1 MSNYTVAPAPH
12 VHGGDS
18 VQKNMLNVI
27 IALAPAYLAGCWYF
41 GLGAIMVSAIAMIS
55 CVAFEWLISKFIL
68 KKKPQV
74 NDLSALLTGLLLA
87 MNLPSS
93 LPWWMVIIGS
103 LVAIGIGKMSFG
115 GLGNNLFNPALV
127 GRVFLLISFPAAMTT
142 WPVPDQLTLLGDNV
156 DALTAATP
164 LAYIKEG
171 IFTTFTEMEMFLGNI
186 GGSFGET
193 CSAALILGLI
203 YLLATRTITWHI
215 PVSIIATVIIF
226 TGIMHAVDPCT
237 YASPL
242 LHITSGGIL
251 LGSIFM
257 ATDYVTSP
265 MTKTGQ
271 LIFGFGIGVITV
283 VIRLFGSYP
292 EGISFAILI
301 MNAVVPLINRYIRP
315 KRFGAK

>member
-18 VQKNMLNVI
+18 VKKNMLNVI
-27 IALAPAYLAGCWYF
+27 IALMPAYLAGIWYF
-41 GLGAIMVSAIAMIS
+41 GVGALIVSCVAMAS

-68 KKKPQV
+68 KKKPQI
-74 NDLSALLTGLLLA
+74 NDLSALLTGLLLG

-93 LPWWMVIIGS
+93 LPWWMVVIGS
-103 LVAIGIGKMSFG
+103 LIAIGIGKMSFG

-142 WPVPDQLTLLGDNV
+142 WPIPAPLTFDGSV

-164 LAYIKEG
+164 LSYIKEG
-171 IFTTFTEMEMFLGNI
+171 IFTTFTHAEMAMGEI
-186 GGSFGET
+186 GGSLGET
-193 CSAALILGLI
+193 SSVALLLGLV
-203 YLLATRTITWHI
+203 YLLATRTISWHI
-215 PVSIIATVIIF
+215 PVSIIATVLIF
-226 TGIMHAVDPCT
+226 TGIMHGIDPCT

-242 LHITSGGIL
+242 LHITSGGLL

-271 LIFGFGIGVITV
+271 IIFGVGIGLITM

>member
-1 MSNYTVAPAPH
+1 MSKYTVAPAPH

-27 IALAPAYLAGCWYF
+27 LALMPAFLAGIYYF
-41 GLGAIMVSAIAMIS
+41 GTGAIVVSGIAILS
-55 CVAFEWLISKFIL
+55 CVAFEWLITKFLL
-68 KKKPQV
+68 KKEVQIY
-74 NDLSALLTGLLLA
+74 DCSAILTGMLLG

-93 LPWWMVIIGS
+93 LPWYMVVIGS
-103 LVAIGIGKMSFG
+103 LIAIGIGKMSFG

-142 WPVPDQLTLLGDNV
+142 WPIPAPLTFDGSV

-164 LAYIKEG
+164 LSDLAN
-171 IFTTFTEMEMFLGNI
+171 FAEMDLFLGHS
-186 GGSFGET
+186 GGSLGET
-193 CSAALILGLI
+193 SAVALLLGLI

-215 PVSIIATVIIF
+215 PVSIIATVLVF
-226 TGIMHAVDPCT
+226 TGIMHGVNPEE

-265 MTKTGQ
+265 MTKAGQ
-271 LIFGFGIGVITV
+271 LIFGVGIGVITV

-292 EGISFAILI
+292 EGVSFAILI

>member
-18 VQKNMLNVI
+18 VKKNMLNVI
-27 IALAPAYLAGCWYF
+27 IALMPAYLAGIWYF
-41 GLGAIMVSAIAMIS
+41 GVGALIVSCVAMAS
-55 CVAFEWLISKFIL
+55 CVAFEWLISKFLL
-68 KKKPQV
+68 KKQPQI
-74 NDLSALLTGLLLA
+74 NDLSALLTGLLLG

-193 CSAALILGLI
+193 SSAALLLGLV
-203 YLLATRTITWHI
+203 YLLATRTISWHI
-215 PVSIIATVIIF
+215 PVSILGTVLIF
-226 TGIMHAVDPCT
+226 TGIMHGIDPCT

-242 LHITSGGIL
+242 LHITSGGLL

-271 LIFGFGIGVITV
+271 IIFGVGIGLITM

>member
-1 MSNYTVAPAPH
+1 
-12 VHGGDS
+12 
-18 VQKNMLNVI
+18 
-27 IALAPAYLAGCWYF
+27 
-41 GLGAIMVSAIAMIS
+41 MV
-55 CVAFEWLISKFIL
+55 V
-68 KKKPQV
+68 
-74 NDLSALLTGLLLA
+74 
-87 MNLPSS
+87 
-93 LPWWMVIIGS
+93 IGS
-103 LVAIGIGKMSFG
+103 LIAIGIGKMSFG

-142 WPVPDQLTLLGDNV
+142 WPIPAPLTFDGSV

-164 LAYIKEG
+164 LSYIKES
-171 IFTTFTEMEMFLGNI
+171 IFTTFSNAEMALGEI
-186 GGSFGET
+186 GGSLGET
-193 CSAALILGLI
+193 SSAALLLGLV
-203 YLLATRTITWHI
+203 YLLATRTISWHI
-215 PVSIIATVIIF
+215 PVSILGTVLIF
-226 TGIMHAVDPCT
+226 TGIMHGIDPCT

-242 LHITSGGIL
+242 LHITSGGLL

-271 LIFGFGIGVITV
+271 IIFGVGIGLITM

>member
-1 MSNYTVAPAPH
+1 MSKYTVAPAPH

-27 IALAPAYLAGCWYF
+27 LALMPAFLAGIYYF
-41 GLGAIMVSAIAMIS
+41 GTGAIVVSGIAILS
-55 CVAFEWLISKFIL
+55 CVAFEWLITKFLL
-68 KKKPQV
+68 KKEVQIY
-74 NDLSALLTGLLLA
+74 DCSAILTGMLLG

-93 LPWWMVIIGS
+93 LPWYMVVIGS
-103 LVAIGIGKMSFG
+103 LIAIGIGKMSFG

-142 WPVPDQLTLLGDNV
+142 WPIPAPLTFDGSV

-164 LAYIKEG
+164 LSDLAN
-171 IFTTFTEMEMFLGNI
+171 FAEMDLFLGNS
-186 GGSFGET
+186 GGSLGET
-193 CSAALILGLI
+193 SAVALLLGLI

-215 PVSIIATVIIF
+215 PVSIIATVLVF
-226 TGIMHAVDPCT
+226 TGIMHGVNPEE

-265 MTKTGQ
+265 MTKVGQ
-271 LIFGFGIGVITV
+271 LIFGVGIGVITV

-292 EGISFAILI
+292 EGVSFAILI

>member
-1 MSNYTVAPAPH
+1 MITKFLLKKE
-12 VHGGDS
+12 
-18 VQKNMLNVI
+18 VQI
-27 IALAPAYLAGCWYF
+27 FDC
-41 GLGAIMVSAIAMIS
+41 SAI
-55 CVAFEWLISKFIL
+55 
-68 KKKPQV
+68 
-74 NDLSALLTGLLLA
+74 LTGMLLG

-93 LPWWMVIIGS
+93 LPWWMVVIGS
-103 LVAIGIGKMSFG
+103 LIAIGIGKMSFG

-142 WPVPDQLTLLGDNV
+142 WPIPAALSFDSSV

-171 IFTTFTEMEMFLGNI
+171 IFTNFTELDLFLGNN
-186 GGSFGET
+186 GGSLGET
-193 CSAALILGLI
+193 CGVALLLGLI

-215 PVSIIATVIIF
+215 PVSIIATVLVF
-226 TGIMHAVDPCT
+226 TGIMHAIAPDV

-242 LHITSGGIL
+242 LHITSGGLL

>member
-1 MSNYTVAPAPH
+1 MSNYTIAPAPH

-41 GLGAIMVSAIAMIS
+41 GVGAIMVSAIAMIS

-93 LPWWMVIIGS
+93 LPWWMVVIGS

-215 PVSIIATVIIF
+215 PVSILGTVLIF
-226 TGIMHAVDPCT
+226 TGIMHGIDPCT

-242 LHITSGGIL
+242 LHITSGGLL

-271 LIFGFGIGVITV
+271 IIFGVGIGLITM

>member
-1 MSNYTVAPAPH
+1 MSKYTVAPAPH

-27 IALAPAYLAGCWYF
+27 LALMPAFLAGIYYF
-41 GLGAIMVSAIAMIS
+41 GTGAIVVSGIAILS
-55 CVAFEWLISKFIL
+55 CVAFEWLITKFLL
-68 KKKPQV
+68 KKEVQIF
-74 NDLSALLTGLLLA
+74 DCSAILTGMLLG

-93 LPWWMVIIGS
+93 LPWWMVVIGS
-103 LVAIGIGKMSFG
+103 LIAIGIGKMSFG

-142 WPVPDQLTLLGDNV
+142 WPIPAALSFDSSV

-171 IFTTFTEMEMFLGNI
+171 IFTNFTELDLFLGNN
-186 GGSFGET
+186 GGSLGET
-193 CSAALILGLI
+193 SAVALLLGLI

-215 PVSIIATVIIF
+215 PVSIIATALVF
-226 TGIMHAVDPCT
+226 TGIMHAVDPEV

-242 LHITSGGIL
+242 LHITSGGLL

>member
-18 VQKNMLNVI
+18 VKKNMLNVI
-27 IALAPAYLAGCWYF
+27 IALMPAYLAGIWYF
-41 GLGAIMVSAIAMIS
+41 GVGALIVSCVAMAS
-55 CVAFEWLISKFIL
+55 CVAFEWLISKFLL
-68 KKKPQV
+68 KKQPQI
-74 NDLSALLTGLLLA
+74 NDLSALLTGLLLG

-93 LPWWMVIIGS
+93 LPWWMVVIGS
-103 LVAIGIGKMSFG
+103 LIAIGIGKMSFG

-142 WPVPDQLTLLGDNV
+142 WPIPAPFTFDGSV

-193 CSAALILGLI
+193 SSAALLLGLV
-203 YLLATRTITWHI
+203 YLLATRTISWHI
-215 PVSIIATVIIF
+215 PVSILGTVLIF
-226 TGIMHAVDPCT
+226 TGIMHGIDPCT
-237 YASPL
+237 FASPL
-242 LHITSGGIL
+242 LHITSGGLL

-271 LIFGFGIGVITV
+271 IIFGVGIGLITM

>member
-1 MSNYTVAPAPH
+1 MSKYTVAPAPH

-27 IALAPAYLAGCWYF
+27 LALMPAFLAGIYYF
-41 GLGAIMVSAIAMIS
+41 GTGAIVVSGIAILS
-55 CVAFEWLISKFIL
+55 CVAFEWLITKFLL
-68 KKKPQV
+68 KKEVQIF
-74 NDLSALLTGLLLA
+74 DCSAILTGMLLG

-93 LPWWMVIIGS
+93 LPWWMVVIGS
-103 LVAIGIGKMSFG
+103 LIAIGIGKMSFG

-142 WPVPDQLTLLGDNV
+142 WPIPAALSFDSSV

-171 IFTTFTEMEMFLGNI
+171 IFTNFTELDLFLGNN
-186 GGSFGET
+186 GGSLGET
-193 CSAALILGLI
+193 CGVALLLGLI

-215 PVSIIATVIIF
+215 PVSIIATVLVF
-226 TGIMHAVDPCT
+226 TGIMHAIDPEV

-242 LHITSGGIL
+242 LHITSGGLL

>member
-1 MSNYTVAPAPH
+1 MSKYTVAPAPH

-41 GLGAIMVSAIAMIS
+41 GVGAIMVSAIAMIS

-68 KKKPQV
+68 KKKTQV

-156 DALTAATP
+156 DTLTAATP

-215 PVSIIATVIIF
+215 PVSILGTVLIF
-226 TGIMHAVDPCT
+226 TGIMHGIDPCT

-242 LHITSGGIL
+242 LHITSGGLL

-271 LIFGFGIGVITV
+271 IIFGVGIGLITM

-301 MNAVVPLINRYIRP
+301 MNAVVPLINRYVRP

>member
-1 MSNYTVAPAPH
+1 MSKYTVAPAPH

-27 IALAPAYLAGCWYF
+27 LALMPAFLAGIYYF
-41 GLGAIMVSAIAMIS
+41 GTGAIVVSGIAILS
-55 CVAFEWLISKFIL
+55 CVAFEWLITKFLL
-68 KKKPQV
+68 KKEVQIF
-74 NDLSALLTGLLLA
+74 DCSAILTGMLLG

-93 LPWWMVIIGS
+93 LPWWMVVIGS
-103 LVAIGIGKMSFG
+103 LIAIGIGKMSFG

-142 WPVPDQLTLLGDNV
+142 WPIPAALSFDSSV

-171 IFTTFTEMEMFLGNI
+171 IFTNFTELDLFLGNN
-186 GGSFGET
+186 GGSLGET
-193 CSAALILGLI
+193 CGAALLLGLI

-215 PVSIIATVIIF
+215 PVSIIATVLVF
-226 TGIMHAVDPCT
+226 TGIMHAVDPEV

-242 LHITSGGIL
+242 LHITSGGLL

>member
-1 MSNYTVAPAPH
+1 MSKYTVAPAPH

-41 GLGAIMVSAIAMIS
+41 GVGAIMVSAIAMIS

-226 TGIMHAVDPCT
+226 TGIMHGIDPCT

-271 LIFGFGIGVITV
+271 IIFGVGIGLITM

>member
-41 GLGAIMVSAIAMIS
+41 GVGAIMVSAIAMIS
-55 CVAFEWLISKFIL
+55 CVAFEWFISKFIL
-68 KKKPQV
+68 KKKTQV

-93 LPWWMVIIGS
+93 LPWWMVVIGS

-142 WPVPDQLTLLGDNV
+142 WPVPDQLTLLGDHV

-203 YLLATRTITWHI
+203 YLLATRTISWHI
-215 PVSIIATVIIF
+215 PVSILGTVLIF
-226 TGIMHAVDPCT
+226 TGIMHGIDPCT

-242 LHITSGGIL
+242 LHITSGGLL

-271 LIFGFGIGVITV
+271 IIFGVGIGLITM

>member
-1 MSNYTVAPAPH
+1 MSKYTVAPAPH

-27 IALAPAYLAGCWYF
+27 LALMPAFLVGIYYF
-41 GLGAIMVSAIAMIS
+41 GTGAIVVSGVAILS
-55 CVAFEWLISKFIL
+55 CVAFEWLITKFIL
-68 KKKPQV
+68 KKEVQIY
-74 NDLSALLTGLLLA
+74 DCSAILTGMLLG

-103 LVAIGIGKMSFG
+103 LIAIGIGKMSFG

-142 WPVPDQLTLLGDNV
+142 WPIPSPLTFDGSV

-164 LAYIKEG
+164 LAYIKQG
-171 IFTTFTEMEMFLGNI
+171 IFTRFEDLHLFLGNI
-186 GGSFGET
+186 GGSLGET
-193 CSAALILGLI
+193 SSFALLLGLI

-215 PVSIIATVIIF
+215 PVSIIATVLIF
-226 TGIMHAVDPCT
+226 TGILHAVDPCT

-242 LHITSGGIL
+242 LHITSGGLL

-271 LIFGFGIGVITV
+271 LIFGVGIGVITV

-301 MNAVVPLINRYIRP
+301 MNAVVPLINKYIRP

>member
-18 VQKNMLNVI
+18 VKKNMLNVI
-27 IALAPAYLAGCWYF
+27 IALMPAYLAGIWYF
-41 GLGAIMVSAIAMIS
+41 GVGALIVSCVAMAS
-55 CVAFEWLISKFIL
+55 CVAFEWLISKFLL
-68 KKKPQV
+68 KKQPQI
-74 NDLSALLTGLLLA
+74 NDLSALLTGLLLG

-93 LPWWMVIIGS
+93 LPWWMVVIGS
-103 LVAIGIGKMSFG
+103 LIAIGIGKMSFG

-142 WPVPDQLTLLGDNV
+142 WPVPAPLTFDGSV

-164 LAYIKEG
+164 LPYIKES
-171 IFTTFTEMEMFLGNI
+171 IFTTFSNAEMAMGEI
-186 GGSFGET
+186 GGSLGET
-193 CSAALILGLI
+193 SSVALLLGLV
-203 YLLATRTITWHI
+203 YLLATRTISWHI
-215 PVSIIATVIIF
+215 PVSIIGTVLIF
-226 TGIMHAVDPCT
+226 TGIMHGIDPCT

-242 LHITSGGIL
+242 LHITSGGLL

-265 MTKTGQ
+265 MTKTSQ
-271 LIFGFGIGVITV
+271 IIFGVGIGLITM

>member
-18 VQKNMLNVI
+18 VKKNMLNVI
-27 IALAPAYLAGCWYF
+27 IALMPAYLAGIWYF
-41 GLGAIMVSAIAMIS
+41 GVGALLVSCVAMAS
-55 CVAFEWLISKFIL
+55 CVAFEWLISKFLL
-68 KKKPQV
+68 KKQPQI
-74 NDLSALLTGLLLA
+74 NDLSALLTGLLLG

-203 YLLATRTITWHI
+203 YLLATRTISWHI

-265 MTKTGQ
+265 MTKAGQ
-271 LIFGFGIGVITV
+271 LIFGVGIGVITV

>member
-41 GLGAIMVSAIAMIS
+41 GVGAIMVSAIAMIS

-68 KKKPQV
+68 KKKSQV

-93 LPWWMVIIGS
+93 LPWWMVVIGS

-186 GGSFGET
+186 GGSLGET
-193 CSAALILGLI
+193 SSVALLLGLV
-203 YLLATRTITWHI
+203 YLLATRTISWHI
-215 PVSIIATVIIF
+215 PVSIIGTVLIF
-226 TGIMHAVDPCT
+226 TGIMHGIDPCT

-242 LHITSGGIL
+242 LHITSGGLL

-271 LIFGFGIGVITV
+271 IIFGVGIGLITM

>member
-1 MSNYTVAPAPH
+1 MSKYTVAPAPH

-27 IALAPAYLAGCWYF
+27 LALMPAFLAGIYYF
-41 GLGAIMVSAIAMIS
+41 GTGAIVVSGIAILS
-55 CVAFEWLISKFIL
+55 CVAFEWLITKFLL
-68 KKKPQV
+68 KKEVQIY
-74 NDLSALLTGLLLA
+74 DCSAILTGMLLG

-93 LPWWMVIIGS
+93 LPWYMVVIGS
-103 LVAIGIGKMSFG
+103 LIAIGIGKMSFG

-142 WPVPDQLTLLGDNV
+142 WPIPAPLTFDGSV

-164 LAYIKEG
+164 LSDLAN
-171 IFTTFTEMEMFLGNI
+171 FAEMDLFLGNS
-186 GGSFGET
+186 GGSLGET
-193 CSAALILGLI
+193 SAVALLLGLI

-215 PVSIIATVIIF
+215 PMSIIATVLVF
-226 TGIMHAVDPCT
+226 TGIMHGVNPEE

-265 MTKTGQ
+265 MTKAGQ
-271 LIFGFGIGVITV
+271 LIFGVGIGVITV

-292 EGISFAILI
+292 EGVSFAILI

>member
-18 VQKNMLNVI
+18 VKKNMLNVI
-27 IALAPAYLAGCWYF
+27 IALMPAYLAGIWYF
-41 GLGAIMVSAIAMIS
+41 GVGALIVSCVAMAS
-55 CVAFEWLISKFIL
+55 CVAFEWLISKFLL
-68 KKKPQV
+68 KKQPQI
-74 NDLSALLTGLLLA
+74 NDLSALLTGLLLG

-93 LPWWMVIIGS
+93 LPWWMVVIGS
-103 LVAIGIGKMSFG
+103 LIAIGIGKMSFG

-226 TGIMHAVDPCT
+226 TGIMHAIDPCT

-257 ATDYVTSP
+257 ATYYVTSP
-265 MTKTGQ
+265 MTKAGQ
-271 LIFGFGIGVITV
+271 LIFGVGIGVITV

-301 MNAVVPLINRYIRP
+301 MNAVVPLINRYVRP

>member
-1 MSNYTVAPAPH
+1 MSKYTVAPAPH

-27 IALAPAYLAGCWYF
+27 LALMPAFLAGIYYF
-41 GLGAIMVSAIAMIS
+41 GTGAIVVSGIAILS
-55 CVAFEWLISKFIL
+55 CVAFEWLITKFLL
-68 KKKPQV
+68 KKEVQIY
-74 NDLSALLTGLLLA
+74 DCSAILTGMLLG

-93 LPWWMVIIGS
+93 LPWYMVVIGS
-103 LVAIGIGKMSFG
+103 LIAIGIGKMSFG

-142 WPVPDQLTLLGDNV
+142 WPIPAPLTFDGSV

-164 LAYIKEG
+164 LSDLAN
-171 IFTTFTEMEMFLGNI
+171 FAEMDLFLGNS
-186 GGSFGET
+186 GGSLGET
-193 CSAALILGLI
+193 SAVALLLGLI

-215 PVSIIATVIIF
+215 PVSIIATVLIF
-226 TGIMHAVDPCT
+226 TGIMHGVNPEE

-265 MTKTGQ
+265 MTKVGQ
-271 LIFGFGIGVITV
+271 LIFGVGIGVITV

-292 EGISFAILI
+292 EGVSFAILI

>member
-1 MSNYTVAPAPH
+1 MSKYTVAPAPH

-27 IALAPAYLAGCWYF
+27 LALMPAFLAGIYYF
-41 GLGAIMVSAIAMIS
+41 GTGAIVVSGIAILS
-55 CVAFEWLISKFIL
+55 CVAFEWLITKFLL
-68 KKKPQV
+68 KKEVQIY
-74 NDLSALLTGLLLA
+74 DCSAILTGMLLG

-93 LPWWMVIIGS
+93 LPWYMVVIGS
-103 LVAIGIGKMSFG
+103 LIAIGIGKMSFG

-142 WPVPDQLTLLGDNV
+142 WPIPAPLTFDGSV

-171 IFTTFTEMEMFLGNI
+171 IFTNFTELDLFLGNN
-186 GGSFGET
+186 GGSLGET
-193 CSAALILGLI
+193 SSVALLLGLI

-215 PVSIIATVIIF
+215 PVSIIATVLVF
-226 TGIMHAVDPCT
+226 TGIMHGVNPEE

-265 MTKTGQ
+265 MTKAGQ
-271 LIFGFGIGVITV
+271 LIFGVGIGVITV

-292 EGISFAILI
+292 EGVSFAILI

>member
-1 MSNYTVAPAPH
+1 MSKYTVAPAPH

-27 IALAPAYLAGCWYF
+27 LALMPAFLAGIYYF
-41 GLGAIMVSAIAMIS
+41 GTGAIVVSGIAILS
-55 CVAFEWLISKFIL
+55 CVAFEWLITKFLL
-68 KKKPQV
+68 KKEVQIF
-74 NDLSALLTGLLLA
+74 DCSAILTGMLLG

-93 LPWWMVIIGS
+93 LPWWMVVIGS
-103 LVAIGIGKMSFG
+103 LIAIGIGKMSFG

-142 WPVPDQLTLLGDNV
+142 WPIPAALSFDSSV

-171 IFTTFTEMEMFLGNI
+171 IFTNFTELDLFLGNN
-186 GGSFGET
+186 GGSLGET
-193 CSAALILGLI
+193 CGVALLLGLI

-215 PVSIIATVIIF
+215 PVSIIATVLVF
-226 TGIMHAVDPCT
+226 TGIMHAIDPEV

-242 LHITSGGIL
+242 LHITSGGLL

-271 LIFGFGIGVITV
+271 LIFGFGIGIITV

>member
-1 MSNYTVAPAPH
+1 MSKYTVAPAPH

-27 IALAPAYLAGCWYF
+27 LALMPAFLAGIYYF
-41 GLGAIMVSAIAMIS
+41 GTGAIVVSGIAILS
-55 CVAFEWLISKFIL
+55 CVAFEWLITKFLL
-68 KKKPQV
+68 KKEVQIF
-74 NDLSALLTGLLLA
+74 DCSAILTGMLLG

-93 LPWWMVIIGS
+93 LPWWMVVIGS
-103 LVAIGIGKMSFG
+103 LIAIGIGKMSFG

-142 WPVPDQLTLLGDNV
+142 WPIPAPFTFDGSV

-171 IFTTFTEMEMFLGNI
+171 IFTNFTELDLFLGNN
-186 GGSFGET
+186 GGSLGET
-193 CSAALILGLI
+193 SGVALLLGLI

-215 PVSIIATVIIF
+215 PVSIIATVLVF
-226 TGIMHAVDPCT
+226 TGIMHAVDPEV

-242 LHITSGGIL
+242 LHITSGGLL

>member
-18 VQKNMLNVI
+18 VKKNMLNVI

-41 GLGAIMVSAIAMIS
+41 GVGAIMVSAIAMIS

-103 LVAIGIGKMSFG
+103 LIAIGIGKMSFG

-215 PVSIIATVIIF
+215 PVSIIATVLIF
-226 TGIMHAVDPCT
+226 TGIMHGIDPCT

-242 LHITSGGIL
+242 LHITSGGLL

-271 LIFGFGIGVITV
+271 IIFGVGIGLITMI
-283 VIRLFGSYP
+283 IRLFGSYP

>member
-1 MSNYTVAPAPH
+1 MSKYTVAPAPH

-18 VQKNMLNVI
+18 VKKNMLNVI

-41 GLGAIMVSAIAMIS
+41 GVGAIMVSAIAMIS

-68 KKKPQV
+68 KKKTQV

-93 LPWWMVIIGS
+93 LPWWMVVIGS
-103 LVAIGIGKMSFG
+103 LIAIGIGKMSFG

-215 PVSIIATVIIF
+215 PVSILGTVLIF
-226 TGIMHAVDPCT
+226 TGIMHGIDPCT

-242 LHITSGGIL
+242 LHITSGGLL

-271 LIFGFGIGVITV
+271 IIFGVGIGLITI

>member
-1 MSNYTVAPAPH
+1 MSNYTIAPAPH

-41 GLGAIMVSAIAMIS
+41 GVGAIMVSAIAMIS

-142 WPVPDQLTLLGDNV
+142 WPVPDAAYLMSNNV

-226 TGIMHAVDPCT
+226 TGIMHAIDPCT

-265 MTKTGQ
+265 MTKAGQ
-271 LIFGFGIGVITV
+271 LIFGVGIGVITV

-301 MNAVVPLINRYIRP
+301 MNAVVPLINRYVRP

>member
-1 MSNYTVAPAPH
+1 MSKYTVAPAPH

-27 IALAPAYLAGCWYF
+27 LALMPAFLAGIYYF
-41 GLGAIMVSAIAMIS
+41 GTGAIVVSGIAILS
-55 CVAFEWLISKFIL
+55 CVAFEWLITKFLL
-68 KKKPQV
+68 KKEVQIY
-74 NDLSALLTGLLLA
+74 DCSAILTGMLLG

-93 LPWWMVIIGS
+93 LPWWMVVIGS
-103 LVAIGIGKMSFG
+103 LIAIGIGKMSFG

-142 WPVPDQLTLLGDNV
+142 WPIPAPLTFDGSV

-164 LAYIKEG
+164 LSDLAN
-171 IFTTFTEMEMFLGNI
+171 FAEMDLFLGHS
-186 GGSFGET
+186 GGSLGET
-193 CSAALILGLI
+193 SAVALLLGLI

-215 PVSIIATVIIF
+215 PVSIIATVLVF
-226 TGIMHAVDPCT
+226 TGIMHGVNPEE

-242 LHITSGGIL
+242 LHITSGGLL

>member
-1 MSNYTVAPAPH
+1 MSKYTVAPAPH

-27 IALAPAYLAGCWYF
+27 LALMPAFLAGIYYF
-41 GLGAIMVSAIAMIS
+41 GTGAIVVSGIAILS
-55 CVAFEWLISKFIL
+55 CVAFEWLITKFLL
-68 KKKPQV
+68 KKEVQIY
-74 NDLSALLTGLLLA
+74 DCSAILTGMLLG

-93 LPWWMVIIGS
+93 LPWYMVVIGS
-103 LVAIGIGKMSFG
+103 LIAIGIGKMSFG

-142 WPVPDQLTLLGDNV
+142 WPIPAPLTFDGSV

-164 LAYIKEG
+164 LSNLAN
-171 IFTTFTEMEMFLGNI
+171 FAEMDLFLGNS
-186 GGSFGET
+186 GGSLGET
-193 CSAALILGLI
+193 SAVALLLGLI

-215 PVSIIATVIIF
+215 PVSIIATVLVF
-226 TGIMHAVDPCT
+226 TGIMHGVNPEE

-265 MTKTGQ
+265 MTKAGQ
-271 LIFGFGIGVITV
+271 LIFGVGIGVITV

-292 EGISFAILI
+292 EGVSFAILI

>member
-1 MSNYTVAPAPH
+1 MSKYTVAPAPH

-27 IALAPAYLAGCWYF
+27 LALMPAFLAGIYYF
-41 GLGAIMVSAIAMIS
+41 GTGAIVVSGVAILS
-55 CVAFEWLISKFIL
+55 CVAFEWLITKFLL
-68 KKKPQV
+68 KKEVQIF
-74 NDLSALLTGLLLA
+74 DCSAILTGMLLG

-93 LPWWMVIIGS
+93 LPWWMVVIGS
-103 LVAIGIGKMSFG
+103 LIAIGIGKMSFG

-142 WPVPDQLTLLGDNV
+142 WPIPAALSFDSSV

-171 IFTTFTEMEMFLGNI
+171 IFTNFTELDLFLGNN
-186 GGSFGET
+186 GGSLGET
-193 CSAALILGLI
+193 CGVALLLGLI

-215 PVSIIATVIIF
+215 PVSIIATVLVF
-226 TGIMHAVDPCT
+226 TGIMHAIDPEV

-242 LHITSGGIL
+242 LHITSGGLL

>member
-1 MSNYTVAPAPH
+1 MSKYTVAPAPH

-27 IALAPAYLAGCWYF
+27 LALMPAFLAGIYYF
-41 GLGAIMVSAIAMIS
+41 GTGAIVVSGIAILS
-55 CVAFEWLISKFIL
+55 CVAFEWLITKFLL
-68 KKKPQV
+68 KKEVQIY
-74 NDLSALLTGLLLA
+74 DCSAILTGMLLG

-93 LPWWMVIIGS
+93 LPWYMVVIGS
-103 LVAIGIGKMSFG
+103 LIAIGIGKMSFG

-142 WPVPDQLTLLGDNV
+142 WPIPAPLTFDGSV

-164 LAYIKEG
+164 LSDLAN
-171 IFTTFTEMEMFLGNI
+171 FAEMDLFLGNS
-186 GGSFGET
+186 GGSLGET
-193 CSAALILGLI
+193 SAVALILGLI

-215 PVSIIATVIIF
+215 PVSIIATVLVF
-226 TGIMHAVDPCT
+226 TGIMHGVNPEE

-265 MTKTGQ
+265 MTKAGQ
-271 LIFGFGIGVITV
+271 LIFGVGIGVITV

-292 EGISFAILI
+292 EGVSFAILI

>member
-41 GLGAIMVSAIAMIS
+41 GVGALMVSAIAMIS

-68 KKKPQV
+68 KKKPQI
-74 NDLSALLTGLLLA
+74 NDLSALLTGLLLG

-93 LPWWMVIIGS
+93 LEWWMVVIGS
-103 LVAIGIGKMSFG
+103 LIAIGIGKMSFG

-142 WPVPDQLTLLGDNV
+142 WPIPAPLTFDGSV

-171 IFTTFTEMEMFLGNI
+171 IFTNFTELDLFLGNN
-186 GGSFGET
+186 GGSLGET
-193 CSAALILGLI
+193 SGVALLLGLI

-215 PVSIIATVIIF
+215 PVSIIATVLVF
-226 TGIMHAVDPCT
+226 TGIMHAVDPEV

-242 LHITSGGIL
+242 LHITSGGLL

>member
-1 MSNYTVAPAPH
+1 M
-12 VHGGDS
+12 
-18 VQKNMLNVI
+18 
-27 IALAPAYLAGCWYF
+27 
-41 GLGAIMVSAIAMIS
+41 
-55 CVAFEWLISKFIL
+55 AFEWLITKFLL
-68 KKKPQV
+68 KKEVQIY
-74 NDLSALLTGLLLA
+74 DCSAILTGMLLG

-93 LPWWMVIIGS
+93 LPWYMVVIGS
-103 LVAIGIGKMSFG
+103 LIAIGIGKMSFG

-142 WPVPDQLTLLGDNV
+142 WPIPAPLTFDGSV

-164 LAYIKEG
+164 LSDLAN
-171 IFTTFTEMEMFLGNI
+171 FAEMDLFLGNS
-186 GGSFGET
+186 GGSLGET
-193 CSAALILGLI
+193 SAVALLLGLI

-215 PVSIIATVIIF
+215 PVSIIATVLVF
-226 TGIMHAVDPCT
+226 TGIMHGVNPEE

-265 MTKTGQ
+265 MTKAGQ
-271 LIFGFGIGVITV
+271 LIFGVGIGIITV

-292 EGISFAILI
+292 EGVSFAILI

>member
-1 MSNYTVAPAPH
+1 MSKYTVAPAPH

-27 IALAPAYLAGCWYF
+27 LALMPAFLAGIYYF
-41 GLGAIMVSAIAMIS
+41 GTGAIVVSGIAILS
-55 CVAFEWLISKFIL
+55 CVAFEWLITKFLL
-68 KKKPQV
+68 KKEVQIF
-74 NDLSALLTGLLLA
+74 DCSAILTGMLLG

-93 LPWWMVIIGS
+93 LPWWMVVIGS
-103 LVAIGIGKMSFG
+103 LIAIGIGKMSFG

-142 WPVPDQLTLLGDNV
+142 WPIPAALSFDSSV

-171 IFTTFTEMEMFLGNI
+171 IFTTFTHAEMAMGEI
-186 GGSFGET
+186 GGSLGET
-193 CSAALILGLI
+193 CGVALLLGLI

-215 PVSIIATVIIF
+215 PVSIIATVLVF
-226 TGIMHAVDPCT
+226 TGIMHAIDPEV

-242 LHITSGGIL
+242 LHITSGGLL

>member
-1 MSNYTVAPAPH
+1 MSKYTVAPAPH

-27 IALAPAYLAGCWYF
+27 LALMPAFLAGIYYF
-41 GLGAIMVSAIAMIS
+41 GTGAIVVSGIAILS
-55 CVAFEWLISKFIL
+55 CVAFEWLITKFLL
-68 KKKPQV
+68 KKEVQIY
-74 NDLSALLTGLLLA
+74 DCSAILTGMLLG

-93 LPWWMVIIGS
+93 LPWYMVVIGS
-103 LVAIGIGKMSFG
+103 LIAIGIGKMSFG

-142 WPVPDQLTLLGDNV
+142 WPIPAPLTFDGSV

-164 LAYIKEG
+164 LSDLAN
-171 IFTTFTEMEMFLGNI
+171 FAEMDLFLGNS
-186 GGSFGET
+186 GGSLGET
-193 CSAALILGLI
+193 SAVALLLGFI

-215 PVSIIATVIIF
+215 PVSIIATVLVF
-226 TGIMHAVDPCT
+226 TGIMHGVNPEE

-265 MTKTGQ
+265 MTKAGQ
-271 LIFGFGIGVITV
+271 LIFGVGIGVITV

-292 EGISFAILI
+292 EGVSFAILI
-301 MNAVVPLINRYIRP
+301 MNAVIPLINRYIRP

>member
-18 VQKNMLNVI
+18 VKKNMLNVI
-27 IALAPAYLAGCWYF
+27 IALMPAYLAGIWYF
-41 GLGAIMVSAIAMIS
+41 GVGALIVSCVAMAS
-55 CVAFEWLISKFIL
+55 CVAFEWLISKFLL
-68 KKKPQV
+68 KKQPQI
-74 NDLSALLTGLLLA
+74 NDLSALLTGLLLG

-93 LPWWMVIIGS
+93 LPWWMVVIGS
-103 LVAIGIGKMSFG
+103 LIAIGIGKMSFG

-142 WPVPDQLTLLGDNV
+142 WPVPAPFTFDGSV

-164 LAYIKEG
+164 LSYIKEG
-171 IFTTFTEMEMFLGNI
+171 IFTTFTHAEMAMGEI
-186 GGSFGET
+186 GGSLGET
-193 CSAALILGLI
+193 SSVALLLGLV
-203 YLLATRTITWHI
+203 YLLATRTISWHI
-215 PVSIIATVIIF
+215 PVSIIGTVLIF
-226 TGIMHAVDPCT
+226 TGIMHGIDPCT

-242 LHITSGGIL
+242 LHITSGGLL

-271 LIFGFGIGVITV
+271 IIFGVGIGLITM

>member
-18 VQKNMLNVI
+18 VKKNMLNVI
-27 IALAPAYLAGCWYF
+27 IALMPAYLAGIWYF
-41 GLGAIMVSAIAMIS
+41 GVGALIVSCVAMAS
-55 CVAFEWLISKFIL
+55 CVAFEWLISKFLL
-68 KKKPQV
+68 KKQPQI
-74 NDLSALLTGLLLA
+74 NDLSALLTGLLLG

-93 LPWWMVIIGS
+93 LPWWMVVIGS
-103 LVAIGIGKMSFG
+103 LIAIGIGKMSFG

-142 WPVPDQLTLLGDNV
+142 WPIPAPFTFDGSV

-164 LAYIKEG
+164 LSYIKES
-171 IFTTFTEMEMFLGNI
+171 IFTTFTHAEMALGEI
-186 GGSFGET
+186 GGSLGET
-193 CSAALILGLI
+193 SSVALLLGLV
-203 YLLATRTITWHI
+203 YLLATRTISWHI
-215 PVSIIATVIIF
+215 PVSIIGTVLIF
-226 TGIMHAVDPCT
+226 TGIMHGINPCT

-242 LHITSGGIL
+242 LHITSGGLL

-271 LIFGFGIGVITV
+271 IIFGVGIGLITMI
-283 VIRLFGSYP
+283 IRLFGSYP

>member
-1 MSNYTVAPAPH
+1 MSKYTVAPAPH

-27 IALAPAYLAGCWYF
+27 LALMPAFLAGIYYF
-41 GLGAIMVSAIAMIS
+41 GTGAIVVSGIAILS
-55 CVAFEWLISKFIL
+55 CVAFEWLITKFLL
-68 KKKPQV
+68 KKEVQIY
-74 NDLSALLTGLLLA
+74 DCSAILTGMLLG

-93 LPWWMVIIGS
+93 LPWYMVVIGS
-103 LVAIGIGKMSFG
+103 LIAIGIGKMSFG

-142 WPVPDQLTLLGDNV
+142 WPIPAPLTFDGSV

-164 LAYIKEG
+164 LSDLAN
-171 IFTTFTEMEMFLGNI
+171 FAEMDLFLGNS
-186 GGSFGET
+186 GGSLGET
-193 CSAALILGLI
+193 SAVALLLGLI

-215 PVSIIATVIIF
+215 PVSIIATVLVF
-226 TGIMHAVDPCT
+226 TGIMHGVNPEE

-265 MTKTGQ
+265 MTKAGQ
-271 LIFGFGIGVITV
+271 LIFGVGIGIITV

-292 EGISFAILI
+292 EGVSFAILI

>member
-18 VQKNMLNVI
+18 VKKNMLNVI
-27 IALAPAYLAGCWYF
+27 IALMPAYLAGIWYF
-41 GLGAIMVSAIAMIS
+41 GVGALIVSCVAMAS
-55 CVAFEWLISKFIL
+55 CVAFEWLISKFLL
-68 KKKPQV
+68 KKQPQI
-74 NDLSALLTGLLLA
+74 NDLSALLTGLLLG

-93 LPWWMVIIGS
+93 LPWWMVVIGS
-103 LVAIGIGKMSFG
+103 LIAIGIGKMSFG

-193 CSAALILGLI
+193 CSAALLLGLV
-203 YLLATRTITWHI
+203 YLLATRTISWHI
-215 PVSIIATVIIF
+215 PVSILGTVLIF
-226 TGIMHAVDPCT
+226 TGIMHGIDPCT

-242 LHITSGGIL
+242 LHITSGGLL

-271 LIFGFGIGVITV
+271 IIFGVGIGHITM